1 MEDIIDLTALEQI
14 SFGDK
19 ERMKKYI
26 GIYLKNLPEFI
37 AKLKTAFDAGDSE
50 QLYTYVHTFKPQA
63 KMMGIVK
70 ISGVIDALES
80 DIKSGSNIN
89 ELAPRIQMMISAF
102 EESEEALNKVIAG

>member
-1 MEDIIDLTALEQI
+1 MKDIIELTALEQI

-19 ERMKKYI
+19 EKMKKFI

-37 AKLKTAFDAGDSE
+37 SKLKSAFDARDRE

-70 ISGVIDALES
+70 ISGVIDALEA
-80 DIKSGSNIN
+80 DIKSGSDID
-89 ELAPRIQMMISAF
+89 ELAPRIQLMLSAF
-102 EESEEALNKVIAG
+102 EASEGALKKVISD